1 MNMTELQD
9 RRFGWV
15 FRRTFGQGFRR
26 TCGQSIRRTCVW
38 TLGLVTV
45 FVFLGSFTDVEG
57 QSLGDVARKS
67 RKEKTKKK
75 ASSRSRVFT
84 NEEIDTLPPLTGTST
99 TSPSSSSSSSTP
111 PSTSSTAGIQGIPVP
126 ASPATGGE
134 IGGLPVPTA
143 VAPAA
148 KPQVAEASGKP
159 DTSSEEYWRNRFGQ
173 ARYRLERSERELVV
187 LKGRMQVSQV
197 QYSSNPNQTL
207 QQEYSR
213 GNVNSLNEQMQKKEA
228 DVEKYRQ
235 EIRQL
240 EQELR
245 RAGGPIGWS
254 RTPARAP
261 MAAVASSSAQQNAPK
276 EKEPDDPAQK
286 EQYWKRRFRSA
297 RAKLA
302 EAEQDFSLQ
311 DGELSLASS
320 AAAREPDTRLRENR
334 MAGLAGKRAEVERY
348 RRRME
353 EARAELEDLQQ
364 EFNAAGAPR
373 AWAEP

>member
-1 MNMTELQD
+1 MNMTGLQG
-9 RRFGWV
+9 RRYGLV
-15 FRRTFGQGFRR
+15 SRRAYGQGIRR
-26 TCGQSIRRTCVW
+26 ACGRSIRRTCRW
-38 TLGLVTV
+38 TLGLVAV
-45 FVFLGSFTDVEG
+45 FVFLGCCTDVEA

-67 RKEKTKKK
+67 RKEKKKK
-75 ASSRSRVFT
+75 KTPSGSRVFT
-84 NEEIDTLPPLTGTST
+84 NEEISTLPPLTGTST
-99 TSPSSSSSSSTP
+99 TSSTG
-111 PSTSSTAGIQGIPVP
+111 GIQGVPVP
-126 ASPATGGE
+126 AAT
-134 IGGLPVPTA
+134 
-143 VAPAA
+143 AA
-148 KPQVAEASGKP
+148 AQPQVAGVSNKP

-173 ARYRLERSERELVV
+173 ARYRLERSVRELAV
-187 LKGRMQVSQV
+187 LKDRMQMSQV

-261 MAAVASSSAQQNAPK
+261 LGALAASPAQQKAPK

-286 EQYWKRRFRSA
+286 EQYWKGRFRSA
-297 RAKLA
+297 RAELA

-311 DGELSLASS
+311 DGELSLATS
-320 AAAREPDTRLRENR
+320 AAAREPDTRQRESR

-348 RRRME
+348 RRRLE
-353 EARAELEDLQQ
+353 EAREELEDLQR
-364 EFNAAGAPR
+364 EFSASGAPR

>member
-1 MNMTELQD
+1 MKMTEMQD

-15 FRRTFGQGFRR
+15 FRRTWGQDF
-26 TCGQSIRRTCVW
+26 RRTCVW
-38 TLGLVTV
+38 TLGLVAV
-45 FVFLGSFTDVEG
+45 FVFLGCFTDVEA

-67 RKEKTKKK
+67 RKEKKKK
-75 ASSRSRVFT
+75 KTPSGSRVFT
-84 NEEIDTLPPLTGTST
+84 NEEISTLPPLTGTST
-99 TSPSSSSSSSTP
+99 TSSGSSSSNP
-111 PSTSSTAGIQGIPVP
+111 PSTSSTGGIQGVPVP
-126 ASPATGGE
+126 AAT
-134 IGGLPVPTA
+134 
-143 VAPAA
+143 AA
-148 KPQVAEASGKP
+148 QPQVAGVSNKP

-173 ARYRLERSERELVV
+173 ARYRLERSERELAV
-187 LKGRMQVSQV
+187 LKDRMQISQV

-213 GNVNSLNEQMQKKEA
+213 GNVNSLNEQVQKKEA
-228 DVEKYRQ
+228 DVAKYQQ

-261 MAAVASSSAQQNAPK
+261 LAAFAASPSQQKAPK

-286 EQYWKRRFRSA
+286 EQYWKGRFRSA
-297 RAKLA
+297 RAELA

-311 DGELSLASS
+311 DGELSLATS
-320 AAAREPDTRLRENR
+320 AAAREPDTRQRQSR

-348 RRRME
+348 RRRRE
-353 EARAELEDLQQ
+353 EARAELEDLQR
-364 EFNAAGAPR
+364 EFSASGAPR